1 MEISFSYFLKKN
13 KSSLDVLSQGPKSI
27 FKGDGTNTLCA
38 IANAGMLASYDK
50 LQLIVV
56 GKKG

>member
-13 KSSLDVLSQGPKSI
+13 KSSFDAFSQGPKSI

-38 IANAGMLASYDK
+38 IAIASMLASYDK